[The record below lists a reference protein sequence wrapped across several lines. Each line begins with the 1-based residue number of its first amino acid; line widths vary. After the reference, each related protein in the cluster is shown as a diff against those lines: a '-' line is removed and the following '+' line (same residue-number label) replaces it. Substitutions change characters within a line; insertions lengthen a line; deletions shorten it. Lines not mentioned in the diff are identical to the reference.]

1 MVPDTDVINIIEEM
15 STTQVHDMSSN
26 ADDKSSLS
34 TLKEKILRIAQF
46 LQDLKLL
53 SQDFQDLEGD
63 EDEKQKQKISRRI
76 SK

>member
-15 STTQVHDMSSN
+15 STTQVHDMSN

-34 TLKEKILRIAQF
+34 ILKEKILRIAQF

>member
-15 STTQVHDMSSN
+15 STTQVHDMSN

>member
-15 STTQVHDMSSN
+15 STTQVHDMSK

-34 TLKEKILRIAQF
+34 TLKEKILRTAQF

-53 SQDFQDLEGD
+53 SQEVLMV
-63 EDEKQKQKISRRI
+63 KNV
-76 SK
+76 